1 MDREIYIAGV
11 GMTPFGRHLDK
22 AVWQLA
28 SDAVR
33 LALADAGA
41 EMSQIEQAYYGTGT
55 QAALQGQFAV
65 PGQVAFAQ
73 RRECLRDGDQ
83 RVSNGR
89 TGAAGRCLRHRDRSR
104 RRKNEHR
111 GSRARARDVR
121 RWLGRQSLRGE
132 CCPPACVG
140 RRRHRA

>member
-65 PGQVAFAQ
+65 PGQVAFDNAAAHVTLSAPSPH
-73 RRECLRDGDQ
+73 RREP
-83 RVSNGR
+83 
-89 TGAAGRCLRHRDRSR
+89 AAYRHASARSL
-104 RRKNEHR
+104 
-111 GSRARARDVR
+111 RAR
-121 RWLGRQSLRGE
+121 
-132 CCPPACVG
+132 P
-140 RRRHRA
+140 